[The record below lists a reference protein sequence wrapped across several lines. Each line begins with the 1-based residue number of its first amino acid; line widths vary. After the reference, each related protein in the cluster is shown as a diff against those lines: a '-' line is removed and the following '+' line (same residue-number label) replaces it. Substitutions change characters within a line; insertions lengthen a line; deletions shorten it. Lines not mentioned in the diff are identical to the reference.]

1 MAQQKPIW
9 LAFMRTQV
17 WCLALLGGLR
27 IQRCQELWCRSQKRL
42 GSLVAMTVVQAS
54 RCSSDLTPSLGTSIC
69 HKCNPPH
76 KKGYLNKKYMN
87 MVNTQNDIYFQGNL
101 SPVYSQVRTPSWIN
115 KLLLSL
121 CQPDKNI
128 KIINQ
133 EWDTLL
139 TKFYAI
145 FQCTALALDKIM

>member
-1 MAQQKPIW
+1 
-9 LAFMRTQV
+9 
-17 WCLALLGGLR
+17 
-27 IQRCQELWCRSQKRL
+27 
-42 GSLVAMTVVQAS
+42 
-54 RCSSDLTPSLGTSIC
+54 
-69 HKCNPPH
+69 
-76 KKGYLNKKYMN
+76 MN

-121 CQPDKNI
+121 CQLDKNI